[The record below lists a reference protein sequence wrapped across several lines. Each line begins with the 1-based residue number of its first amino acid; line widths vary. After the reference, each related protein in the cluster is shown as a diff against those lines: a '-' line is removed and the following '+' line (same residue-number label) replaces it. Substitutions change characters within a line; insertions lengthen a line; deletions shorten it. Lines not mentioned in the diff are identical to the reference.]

1 MIERIRHLIAESG
14 LSERAFAI
22 RCGLTQNT
30 LNRQL
35 NGERE
40 ISLAVVLAILNT
52 YQEVSAE
59 WLLRGEGSP
68 TKKAKPVSDKETLL
82 IDTIAMQQET
92 INNLKAKVK
101 L

>member
-22 RCGLTQNT
+22 RCGLAQNT

-40 ISLAVVLAILNT
+40 ISLAVSTGYTQYI
-52 YQEVSAE
+52 S
-59 WLLRGEGSP
+59 GS
-68 TKKAKPVSDKETLL
+68 
-82 IDTIAMQQET
+82 IC
-92 INNLKAKVK
+92 
-101 L
+101 